1 MKKTLWLVVLSLFC
15 FIPLRGMFASTP
27 SSIHNYT
34 AKRIKLAEYQYQNGK
49 PVLGTFSVSWWELEA
64 FHIAID
70 DKHNIYVLDIY
81 GKKVLHLSPDGALM
95 QEIILK
101 DINFPYTNRNMDDGY
116 MDYGIQVSSDGSLL
130 YVSDGFNEYSWT
142 IFADKGTPIKRNI
155 LIYAPFNRAC
165 NDNSGF
171 TTDSAVVDKNLDL
184 VKEVTKH
191 VYGGEMF
198 DSTFSFYSLDQ
209 SPKVAIPSISKISAD
224 RRMIWK
230 KEIRSHKKA
239 LRLIGVDVENNIFIL
254 TDGPAEILKMNKDG
268 EPIANISF
276 PNDPIFEGGKF
287 AKGIFRVLCDGTI
300 YYLPPYLPVLSDQS
314 QKDKRQYAVFK
325 FVKHA
330 SEYKNEDNL
339 SIIKTV
345 MKAMQNKKYDGDSK
359 LYSEQDIKLILPQ
372 DVDEV
377 KKLFIKALRNEIY
390 ARHGRIFTTSEMKQI
405 FESAPW
411 YKPKANFKESELN
424 EIEKKNVEFI
434 FEYEKKMSWKQ

>member
-15 FIPLRGMFASTP
+15 FIPLRGIFASTP

-34 AKRIKLAEYQYQNGK
+34 AKRIKLGEYQYQNGK
-49 PVLGTFSVSWWELEA
+49 PVLGTFSVPWWELEA

-171 TTDSAVVDKNLDL
+171 TTDSAVVDKNLNL

-191 VYGGEMF
+191 VYGDEMF

-209 SPKVAIPSISKISAD
+209 SPKVAIPFISKISAD
-224 RRMIWK
+224 RHMIWK

-287 AKGIFRVLCDGTI
+287 AKGVFRVLCDGTI

-314 QKDKRQYAVFK
+314 QKDKRQYAVYK

-330 SEYKNEDNL
+330 SEYDSEDNL

-345 MKAMQNKKYDGDSK
+345 MKAMQNKKYDGS
-359 LYSEQDIKLILPQ
+359 
-372 DVDEV
+372 
-377 KKLFIKALRNEIY
+377 R
-390 ARHGRIFTTSEMKQI
+390 
-405 FESAPW
+405 
-411 YKPKANFKESELN
+411 
-424 EIEKKNVEFI
+424 
-434 FEYEKKMSWKQ
+434 